1 MADDNTTLQNLMD
14 ATDVTILQPGE
25 TPRVDPLVM
34 FNFSLLHN
42 EFLVNFVLTNG
53 TFR

>member
-34 FNFSLLHN
+34 FNFSILYN
-42 EFLVNFVLTNG
+42 EFFSE
-53 TFR
+53 FCAY